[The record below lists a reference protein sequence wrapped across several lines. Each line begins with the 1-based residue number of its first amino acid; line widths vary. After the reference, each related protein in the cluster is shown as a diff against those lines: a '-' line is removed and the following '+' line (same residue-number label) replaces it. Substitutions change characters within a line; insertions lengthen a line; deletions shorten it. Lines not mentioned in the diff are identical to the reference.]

1 MDTGELFK
9 EASPM
14 ARKLQDAVVVVKVGG
29 HAMVDPEARSG
40 IIKDI
45 VALQHFGLKPIIVH
59 GGGPEIDAMM
69 KRMGK
74 TPEFIS
80 GLRVTDDET
89 LEIVRM
95 VLFGNVNTDIV
106 TLIGKHGGKGAGV
119 IGNDGSLI
127 LARKKTPE
135 KVMIDGIEKLVDFG
149 WVGETE
155 RVNPEI
161 LEILLKGGYIPV
173 ISPIGYDA
181 AGHCYNLNA
190 DTAAGDVAAAVKAR
204 CLISLTDV
212 DGVMMDP
219 SKKDTLQ
226 RKLTVKQ
233 CYDLIREGII
243 SKGMIPKILSSIAV
257 VNSGIESVHIVNGN
271 KPQALLLELLTEK
284 GIGTSIV
291 PDEKHIL

>member
-1 MDTGELFK
+1 MDKGELFT
-9 EASPM
+9 EASPI
-14 ARKLQDAVVVVKVGG
+14 ANKLHGAVVVVKVGG

-59 GGGPEIDAMM
+59 GGGPEIDGMM

-106 TLIGKHGGKGAGV
+106 TLIVKHGGKGTGV
-119 IGNDGSLI
+119 IGNDGGLI
-127 LARKKTPE
+127 MARKKTPE
-135 KVMIDGIEKLVDFG
+135 MVMIDGVEKLVDFG
-149 WVGETE
+149 WVGETDH
-155 RVNPEI
+155 VNPEI
-161 LEILLKGGYIPV
+161 LNILLENGYIPV

-181 AGHCYNLNA
+181 AGQCYNLNA
-190 DTAAGDVAAAVKAR
+190 DTAAGDIAAAVKAK

-219 SKKDTLQ
+219 SNKDTLQ
-226 RKLTVKQ
+226 RKLTIEQ
-233 CYDLIREGII
+233 CHDLIKKGII
-243 SKGMIPKILSSIAV
+243 SKGMIPKILSSVAV
-257 VNSGIESVHIVNGN
+257 VLSGIDSVHIVNGN

-284 GIGTSIV
+284 GVGTSIV
-291 PDEKHIL
+291 RE

>member
-1 MDTGELFK
+1 MDMGELFT
-9 EASPM
+9 EASPEVKKM
-14 ARKLQDAVVVVKVGG
+14 KGVVVVVKVGG
-29 HAMVDPEARSG
+29 HAMVDPAARSN
-40 IIKDI
+40 IIRDI
-45 VALQHFGLKPIIVH
+45 VTLQRYGLKPIIVH
-59 GGGPEIDAMM
+59 GGGPEIDNMM

-74 TPEFIS
+74 TPEFVS

-106 TLIGKHGGKGAGV
+106 ALIVKHGGKGAGV

-127 LARKKTPE
+127 VARKKAPE
-135 KVMIDGIEKLVDFG
+135 KVMIDGLERLVDFG

-155 RVNPEI
+155 HVNPEI
-161 LEILLKGGYIPV
+161 LEILTGHDYIPV

-190 DTAAGDVAAAVKAR
+190 DTAAGDIAAAVKAK

-226 RKLTVKQ
+226 RKLSVEQ
-233 CYDLIREGII
+233 CRDLIKKGVI
-243 SKGMIPKILSSIAV
+243 SRGMIPKILSSVAV
-257 VNSGIESVHIVNGN
+257 VESGIDSVHIINGN
-271 KPQALLLELLTEK
+271 RPQALLLEVLTEK
-284 GIGTSIV
+284 GVGTSIV
-291 PDEKHIL
+291 RE

>member
-1 MDTGELFK
+1 MVKTMIG
-9 EASPM
+9 
-14 ARKLQDAVVVVKVGG
+14 AVVVVKVGG

-45 VALQHFGLKPIIVH
+45 VALQHLGLKPIIVH

-119 IGNDGSLI
+119 IGNDGRLI
-127 LARKKTPE
+127 VARKKSPE

-161 LEILLKGGYIPV
+161 LNILLKNGYIPV
-173 ISPIGYDA
+173 ISPIGYDLG
-181 AGHCYNLNA
+181 GHCYNLNA
-190 DTAAGDVAAAVKAR
+190 DTAAGDVATAVKAK

-219 SKKDTLQ
+219 SKKETLQ
-226 RKLTVKQ
+226 RKLTIEQ
-233 CYDLIREGII
+233 CFDLIKKGII
-243 SKGMIPKILSSIAV
+243 SKGMIPKILSSVAV
-257 VNSGIESVHIVNGN
+257 VRSGIDSVHIVNGN

-284 GIGTSIV
+284 GVGTSIV
-291 PDEKHIL
+291 RE